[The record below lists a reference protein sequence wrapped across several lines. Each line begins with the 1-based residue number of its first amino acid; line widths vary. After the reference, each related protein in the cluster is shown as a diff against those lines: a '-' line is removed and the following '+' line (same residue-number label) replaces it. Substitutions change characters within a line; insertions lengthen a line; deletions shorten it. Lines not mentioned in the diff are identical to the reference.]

1 MKGALTKKRIR
12 TNHVSTSRSGVALE
26 DFVVCTWTEDPAF
39 GNSDRRFV
47 GVVQDIRSGNQ
58 GDFITVLNR
67 DGVLLDVY
75 TESANMTVRV
85 K

>member
-1 MKGALTKKRIR
+1 M
-12 TNHVSTSRSGVALE
+12 
-26 DFVVCTWTEDPAF
+26 VCTWTEDPAF

-47 GVVQDIRSGNQ
+47 GTVQDIRSGNQ
-58 GDFITVLNR
+58 GDFITVLSR

-75 TESANMTVRV
+75 TESSNMTMRV

>member
-1 MKGALTKKRIR
+1 
-12 TNHVSTSRSGVALE
+12 
-26 DFVVCTWTEDPAF
+26 VVCTWTEDPAF
-39 GNSDRRFV
+39 GNSDRRFA
-47 GVVQDIRSGNQ
+47 GVVQEVRQGKE

-75 TESANMTVRV
+75 MEAANMTVKV